1 MSIRLAF
8 FFASLILV
16 AVVHVIALELYL
28 YWRFPW
34 FDVPMHVL
42 GGLCAALGYSI
53 LPFIGLRKKGQYE
66 TVLWYL
72 GTVLAIGIAWEVFE
86 YVAGI
91 SLVRETHFVLDT
103 TLDMC
108 MDLIGGLI
116 GYWVARSATFFSA

>member
-1 MSIRLAF
+1 MSIRLTF

-53 LPFIGLRKKGQYE
+53 LPFIGLRKKGRYE
-66 TVLWYL
+66 TVLWYI
-72 GTVLAIGIAWEVFE
+72 GAVLAIGLAWELFE
-86 YVAGI
+86 YAAGI
-91 SLVRETHFVLDT
+91 SLVREAHFVLDT
-103 TLDMC
+103 ALDLG
-108 MDLIGGLI
+108 MDLVGGLI
-116 GYWVARSATFFSA
+116 GYGVARSTNIFST

>member
-53 LPFIGLRKKGQYE
+53 LPFIGLRKRGRYE
-66 TVLWYL
+66 TLLWYI
-72 GTVLAIGIAWEVFE
+72 GAVLVIGIAWEVFE
-86 YVAGI
+86 YAAGI
-91 SLVRETHFVLDT
+91 SLVREANFILDTVLD
-103 TLDMC
+103 LC
-108 MDLIGGLI
+108 MDLAGGLI
-116 GYWVARSATFFSA
+116 GYGVARSTNIFST